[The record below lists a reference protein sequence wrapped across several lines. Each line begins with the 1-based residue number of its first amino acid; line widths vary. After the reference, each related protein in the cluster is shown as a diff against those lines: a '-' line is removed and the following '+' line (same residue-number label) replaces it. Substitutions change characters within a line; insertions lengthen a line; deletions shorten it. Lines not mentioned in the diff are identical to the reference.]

1 MTLSVYGKMTLRAA
15 VLILLVAGGA
25 AAQEPITVL
34 VPAVG
39 NLPGPG
45 GIQWKSDV
53 EIANPGSFPADVA
66 LELTTLPDAP
76 AILLTLAPGQV
87 ERFSDLVGQVFGING
102 ALSPLRVISASG
114 SPIIVRSTAYAIKD
128 DARSPLQPV
137 NIYGSDTWFPVR
149 VLDGLDFT
157 DEART
162 NIGLLNLGDSDAEF
176 VLALQRLTG
185 RNVAVSHVT
194 VRAGALLHAPIQ
206 GLFPLITKGD
216 NFSVIVETFGQGTH
230 VYASVVDNSTNGA
243 TFVMPRVG
251 AR

>member
-1 MTLSVYGKMTLRAA
+1 MIPRVYVKMTLRAVA
-15 VLILLVAGGA
+15 LTLLFAANAFAQAGA
-25 AAQEPITVL
+25 TVL

-53 EIANPGSFPADVA
+53 EIANTSALPTDVA

-76 AILLTLAPGQV
+76 AILLTLGPGQV

-102 ALSPLRVISASG
+102 VLSPLRVISGSG
-114 SPIIVRSTAYAIKD
+114 NPVVVRSTAYAVRD
-128 DARSPLQPV
+128 GERSPLQAV
-137 NIYGSDTWFPVR
+137 DVYGTDTWFPVR

-162 NIGLLNLGDSDAEF
+162 NIGLVNLGDTDAEF
-176 VLALQRLTG
+176 VLAVQRITG
-185 RNVAVSHVT
+185 RDIAVAHVV
-194 VRAGALLHAPIQ
+194 VRAGSLLHAPIQ

-216 NFSVIVETFGQGTH
+216 NFSVIAETFGQRTH
-230 VYASVVDNSTNGA
+230 VYASVVDNATNA
-243 TFVMPRVG
+243 ARFVVPRVG